1 MKFVD
6 VATRPEAGIEPLR
19 RNGAAAARSEA
30 QSMREHDALVRVA
43 AAAAGA
49 SGLDDVLVLAA
60 EEARSATG
68 AASLSVSRW
77 EEDNGAIRTLINVG
91 ELGPDEERFPADE
104 TYPIDAYPAVGEMIR
119 SGRPYFNSLDDRDC
133 DPQAVKVL
141 TALGKSSDLGVPI
154 VVEGETWG
162 EVWAS
167 KGIGEPPFRA
177 EDINFLEA
185 IAGQFA
191 TAIARAELFSR
202 VSRLAYEDALTGL
215 PNRRAFDE
223 RLERA
228 LNRSRERGTR
238 LAMLLCDLDGLK
250 QINDGSGHE
259 AGDRALRDAA
269 DVLVAAAAD
278 RPGAFVARIAG
289 DEFCV
294 LLEDRSLDD
303 AIAIGAG
310 AIAELS
316 RSAAEHSLSCGAA
329 TATETTETPGDL
341 LNAADRALY
350 AAKRRG
356 GSQVCIA
363 KDGPTGSLARRQ
375 LRRSASLRDR
385 IATASEALI
394 ADLDQRLASAPA
406 LDRLEAVA
414 SAYTEAADLASWT
427 VSLATPGRDLLVD
440 LSLGDNRDDE
450 HQGVRV
456 GPGTDKYRL
465 SHYPATARIVA
476 AGSGCFLAGK
486 SDPQTDPSERELLVE
501 LGFESVLGVVAAAED
516 GVYLIELYGDR
527 PGETLDE
534 LAAPLRLSA
543 RAAIPPPVPGRGGR
557 SAAVRTGESQLS
569 LQVARRLATAADVE
583 GAAAVVAEE
592 LQRAFDSHVVHVV
605 RLDHAMLVALRR
617 ERASGEEPRLA
628 PALGR
633 GPDRALAARRRAG
646 PRRRRPPRAAVSK
659 QRGDP

>member
-1 MKFVD
+1 MRVPAHAHAD
-6 VATRPEAGIEPLR
+6 QLDERRALAVARALDRPGERR
-19 RNGAAAARSEA
+19 RNLVGIGAVDRDAGNAVARCLVGEHAHGGLLAHRRRQRRLVVLDAEDGGQPARRAEIDRLVPLAERRAALADERQRDAARPSRANASAMPAIVRVLMASGAAAGRMPDVEVADVQVLAVHRRARLRHLRGQHHAHGLRLRAHRERHAEIADERRDDVAAPAAIRPVRLAAAQPDPGGVDRFLPERSE
-30 QSMREHDALVRVA
+30 SLALERRVA
-43 AAAAGA
+43 
-49 SGLDDVLVLAA
+49 V
-60 EEARSATG
+60 
-68 AASLSVSRW
+68 
-77 EEDNGAIRTLINVG
+77 
-91 ELGPDEERFPADE
+91 PDLPL
-104 TYPIDAYPAVGEMIR
+104 
-119 SGRPYFNSLDDRDC
+119 NSLDDRDC

-269 DVLVAAAAD
+269 DALVAAAAD

-356 GSQVCIA
+356 GAQVCIA

-394 ADLDQRLASAPA
+394 ADLDERLASAPA

-427 VSLATPGRDLLVD
+427 ISLAAPGRDLLVD

-476 AGSGCFLAGK
+476 AGSGCFSPA
-486 SDPQTDPSERELLVE
+486 SPIR
-501 LGFESVLGVVAAAED
+501 
-516 GVYLIELYGDR
+516 R
-527 PGETLDE
+527 PTR
-534 LAAPLRLSA
+534 ASA
-543 RAAIPPPVPGRGGR
+543 SCWSSSGSRAC
-557 SAAVRTGESQLS
+557 SASS
-569 LQVARRLATAADVE
+569 RRLRTA
-583 GAAAVVAEE
+583 
-592 LQRAFDSHVVHVV
+592 SI
-605 RLDHAMLVALRR
+605 
-617 ERASGEEPRLA
+617 
-628 PALGR
+628 
-633 GPDRALAARRRAG
+633 
-646 PRRRRPPRAAVSK
+646 
-659 QRGDP
+659 